1 MSETPAL
8 SIYEST
14 FAKTDKTDA
23 ILVVDGKKLHVN
35 KAILSY
41 HSPNFKQLFDSNS
54 TEKSMSEI
62 EIKDVEFQNFA
73 ILLSQCQPNPIS
85 FTYVNAEKLLE
96 LADRFQ
102 FSVAKR
108 PIELI
113 LIKSTVD
120 KFEKIRIA
128 EKYKLTELLDR
139 SLMLFTQKKD
149 FMRICGKMTKRPAT
163 DPIEL
168 AFAETDKTDAVL
180 VVDEKKLHVNKSLLS
195 YHSDYFNT
203 LFNSDF
209 KEKSMPEIEIKDV
222 YFEDFTTLLSL
233 IQDDPILP
241 NDGNAERILELAD
254 RFLIPSAKRHVE
266 LFLLSSEIG
275 KFDKIRIGEKYQLLE
290 LFKDGIS
297 MLDVF
302 DYRYFTDSLDFSSD
316 YKICEKFSDDTKIE
330 LFKNLLNLT
339 EQALNK
345 KR

>member
-149 FMRICGKMTKRPAT
+149 FMR
-163 DPIEL
+163 
-168 AFAETDKTDAVL
+168 
-180 VVDEKKLHVNKSLLS
+180 VVSNK
-195 YHSDYFNT
+195 YKADFN
-203 LFNSDF
+203 
-209 KEKSMPEIEIKDV
+209 
-222 YFEDFTTLLSL
+222 
-233 IQDDPILP
+233 
-241 NDGNAERILELAD
+241 
-254 RFLIPSAKRHVE
+254 
-266 LFLLSSEIG
+266 
-275 KFDKIRIGEKYQLLE
+275 
-290 LFKDGIS
+290 LFKD
-297 MLDVF
+297 
-302 DYRYFTDSLDFSSD
+302 FSNETIIRLF
-316 YKICEKFSDDTKIE
+316 YKLCIV
-330 LFKNLLNLT
+330 
-339 EQALNK
+339 ANK
-345 KR
+345 Y

>member
-1 MSETPAL
+1 
-8 SIYEST
+8 
-14 FAKTDKTDA
+14 
-23 ILVVDGKKLHVN
+23 
-35 KAILSY
+35 
-41 HSPNFKQLFDSNS
+41 
-54 TEKSMSEI
+54 
-62 EIKDVEFQNFA
+62 
-73 ILLSQCQPNPIS
+73 
-85 FTYVNAEKLLE
+85 
-96 LADRFQ
+96 
-102 FSVAKR
+102 
-108 PIELI
+108 
-113 LIKSTVD
+113 
-120 KFEKIRIA
+120 
-128 EKYKLTELLDR
+128 
-139 SLMLFTQKKD
+139 
-149 FMRICGKMTKRPAT
+149 MTKRPAT

>member
-23 ILVVDGKKLHVN
+23 ILVVEGKKLHVN

-41 HSPNFKQLFDSNS
+41 HSPYFKQLFYSNN
-54 TEKSMSEI
+54 TEKSMPEI
-62 EIKDVEFQNFA
+62 EIKDVKFENFA

-85 FTYVNAEKLLE
+85 FTDINAEKLLE
-96 LADRFQ
+96 LADRFE
-102 FSVAKR
+102 FSAAKR

-113 LIKSTVD
+113 LIKST
-120 KFEKIRIA
+120 I
-128 EKYKLTELLDR
+128 
-139 SLMLFTQKKD
+139 S
-149 FMRICGKMTKRPAT
+149 GKMTERPAT

-180 VVDEKKLHVNKSLLS
+180 VVDVKKLHVNKALLS

-222 YFEDFTTLLSL
+222 ESKDFALLLSL